1 MLRSSVAFY
10 VHQRRQEGC
19 FTQPVALFCATRVFA
34 VSLFLILG
42 IASATAQSRS
52 IYRHIINRS
61 VPQAQVDTRI
71 VRLPVVDGQDIRF
84 KHLPATGG
92 LSQTR
97 AEKIVQDDQGFLWFG
112 TQYGLDR
119 YDGYE
124 FKVFAHDPNNPDSLS
139 GVYVYSLFKDRSGT
153 LWVGTDQFLD
163 KFDRATET
171 FSHYHLDARNP
182 KIIDIIEDSA
192 GILWLST
199 PIGLY
204 RLNPRTGEITGYH
217 HDQHDPASLNSSDVK
232 SAGEDRRGSFWVAN
246 GEGLDNFDRA
256 TGKVTLHI
264 PLQVSMREF
273 SFHEDR
279 HGVFWII
286 YATGNGLAVFDR
298 KTNRLTRY
306 SFYHHEPTG
315 GTLTGVLALLEDHD
329 GTMWF
334 ATMGAGLLKLDRDH
348 DRFIRYRHDPRNPE
362 SLAED
367 RVIGLCE
374 DRQGNIWIGLHGM
387 VPNFFG
393 KHLATFESIR
403 LDPSNPDGLGENLV
417 DAIYE
422 DRLGT
427 LWIGADGGLS
437 RINRKSGQRSFYQP
451 AGSGVATDVLAI
463 LEDHTGKL
471 WLGTL
476 GHGLVRL
483 DLKSGKFKRYRHD
496 PTDPYSLSNDSV
508 MRVFIDHTGTMWL
521 ATWDGLDRFDPVT
534 ERFTTYKRDPL
545 TINESYGTIAED
557 KNGMLW
563 LSPRLVRFDPSTSQ
577 FKVFSHDP
585 QNLSTLSSNTVYSVL
600 VDRSGT
606 IWAGTQDGLAA
617 FNPKTE
623 TFTTYYEQDG
633 LAGNAVSCILEDS
646 RGDLW
651 TSTNKGLSDFNP
663 RTKTFKNYS
672 TADGLPG
679 DDLTG
684 WGACFRSPAGE
695 MFFGGYGGAT
705 AFNPDRVSDETYVPP
720 VVFTDFRLKGSAV
733 KIGDHSPLRVSITA
747 TRGFTLSH
755 DQNMF
760 SLKFAA
766 LGFLS
771 PGTTRYRYKL
781 GGLDSEWHEA
791 GSEQRVVSY
800 TTLPARVY
808 ELQVQAAVSRGPWS
822 EPGARLRIE
831 ILPAWWSTWWFRVA
845 YGAFIVLIAFAAY
858 SYRMREMARRFD
870 LRLEE
875 RINERTRI
883 ARELHDTLLQSFQ
896 GLMLRFQTVQEM
908 LPARPM
914 DAKKAFEGALERA
927 DQALGE
933 SRDAITDIRT
943 STLASHDLAKSMT
956 ALFAGLNREVAEGN
970 GGPATFRVL
979 VEGAPRAVRPILQ
992 DEIYRI
998 ARESL
1003 RNAFRHAQARN
1014 IETEITYGESLRL
1027 RFRDD
1032 GKGIDPSVVERGGR
1046 SGHWGLPGMRER
1058 AAQIGAQLQVWSELG
1073 AGTEV
1078 ELNIPGSVAYEGSAT
1093 RTGFH
1098 FFRKRTKQ
1106 NREHRS

>member
-1 MLRSSVAFY
+1 MLREPVAFY
-10 VHQRRQEGC
+10 VHKRRREGG
-19 FTQPVALFCATRVFA
+19 FTLPVALFRATRVF
-34 VSLFLILG
+34 VLSLFLILG
-42 IASATAQSRS
+42 IAAASAQSPS
-52 IYRHIINRS
+52 IYRRNINRS

-71 VRLPVVDGQDIRF
+71 IRLPVMDGQDIRF
-84 KHLPATGG
+84 KRLPATGG

-124 FKVFAHDPNNPDSLS
+124 FKVFAHDPSNPDSLS

-182 KIIDIIEDSA
+182 KVIDIIEDSA

-204 RLNPRTGEITGYH
+204 RLDPRTGGITGYH
-217 HDQHDPASLNSSDVK
+217 HDQNDPASLSSSDVK

-264 PLQVSMREF
+264 PLRVSMREF

-306 SFYHHEPTG
+306 SFYKHEPTG
-315 GTLTGVLALLEDHD
+315 GTLTGVLALLEDRD

-334 ATMGAGLLKLDRDH
+334 ATMGAGLLRLDRDR
-348 DRFIRYRHDPRNPE
+348 DMFIRYRHDPGNPE

-374 DRQGNIWIGLHGM
+374 DLQGNIWVGLHGM
-387 VPNFFG
+387 VPTLFP
-393 KHLATFESIR
+393 KRSATFESIR
-403 LDPSNPDGLGENLV
+403 LDPANPNGLGENLV

-422 DRLGT
+422 DRVGT

-437 RINRKSGQRSFYQP
+437 RIDRKSGQRSFYQP
-451 AGSGVATDVLAI
+451 TGRGVATDVLTI

-483 DLKSGKFKRYRHD
+483 DLQSGKFKTYRHD
-496 PTDPYSLSNDSV
+496 LSDPYSLSNDTV

-521 ATWDGLDRFDPVT
+521 ATWDGLDRFDPLT

-557 KNGMLW
+557 KDGMLW

-585 QNLSTLSSNTVYSVL
+585 QNRSTLSSNTVYSVL

-606 IWAGTQDGLAA
+606 IWVGTQDGLDA

-623 TFTTYYEQDG
+623 TFRTYYEQDG
-633 LAGNAVSCILEDS
+633 LGGNAVSCILEDR

-651 TSTNKGLSDFNP
+651 TSTNKGLSEFNP

-684 WGACFRSPAGE
+684 WGACFRSPTGE
-695 MFFGGYGGAT
+695 MYFGGYGGAT

-733 KIGDHSPLRVSITA
+733 KIGERSPLRASITA
-747 TRGFTLSH
+747 TRGIKLSH

-760 SLKFAA
+760 SIEFAA
-766 LGFLS
+766 LSFLS
-771 PGTTRYRYKL
+771 PGTNRYRYKL
-781 GGLDSEWHEA
+781 EGFDSEWHEVR
-791 GSEQRVVSY
+791 SEQRVVSY

-808 ELQVQAAVSRGPWS
+808 ELQVQGAASRGPWS
-822 EPGARLRIE
+822 EPGARLQIE
-831 ILPAWWSTWWFRVA
+831 ILPAWWSTWWFRIA
-845 YGAFIVLIAFAAY
+845 CGAFIVLIAFAAY

-870 LRLEE
+870 LMLEE

-883 ARELHDTLLQSFQ
+883 ARDLHDTLLQNFHGLILQFHAASN
-896 GLMLRFQTVQEM
+896 LMLR
-908 LPARPM
+908 RPDEAKRSLD
-914 DAKKAFEGALERA
+914 DAISETKKAVRESRKAIQDLRSEPIAKGNLAEFLMSTSRELASTNGSEHLPVFNLIEEGDRQALSATASDEICRIALEV
-927 DQALGE
+927 
-933 SRDAITDIRT
+933 
-943 STLASHDLAKSMT
+943 M
-956 ALFAGLNREVAEGN
+956 
-970 GGPATFRVL
+970 
-979 VEGAPRAVRPILQ
+979 
-992 DEIYRI
+992 
-998 ARESL
+998 
-1003 RNAFRHAQARN
+1003 RNAIQHACAHR
-1014 IETEITYGESLRL
+1014 IETEIRYGHSMFRL
-1027 RFRDD
+1027 RIRDD
-1032 GKGIDPSVVERGGR
+1032 GQGIEPNVLKEGGR
-1046 SGHWGLPGMRER
+1046 VGHWGLRGARER
-1058 AAQIGAQLQVWSELG
+1058 AERIGGRLELWSEPKE
-1073 AGTEV
+1073 GTEV
-1078 ELNIPGSVAYEGSAT
+1078 QLLVPASIAYENLRDSY
-1093 RTGFH
+1093 RMKL
-1098 FFRKRTKQ
+1098 FRKAKSRA
-1106 NREHRS
+1106 RRS